1 MLINCP
7 KCNFSQPKDRYCA
20 SCGIDMDTFR
30 PTPPSWST
38 KFWNNPTAPLGLIL
52 AVAIGSFWYIRH
64 QFRMADAPVAEN
76 GRFVRMKSADAP
88 VPMPAPPVAAGEV
101 APPPP
106 PGSDASMEVAASA
119 ASATAEALPASASMR
134 GFGAGAPGGGDNPS
148 ESTADDGSTATSF
161 PLKFT
166 FVEIPKALMER
177 LLEEQKKAG
186 PNGLDQAQVRKL
198 WDAVAKNPDSELYAV
213 SYPFQSNRLAMKR
226 NISGEG
232 QGVDAGEAGLRLD
245 ADVNMRA
252 PASTASNTGASLLA
266 GSLQLNAH
274 LRLEEQGNLHSK
286 EKSLSGNFSFKPG
299 NAWVYHVDLPRGPLG
314 DTGQV
319 PTGVHR
325 VFLSESFQKRETE
338 VTLIVELD
346 KQSEY

>member
-20 SCGIDMDTFR
+20 SCGIDMDSFR
-30 PTPPSWST
+30 PTPPSWSK
-38 KFWNNPTAPLGLIL
+38 KFWNNPTAPLGLTL
-52 AVAIGSFWYIRH
+52 MVAIASFWYIRH
-64 QFRMADAPVAEN
+64 QFRMADAPVSEN

-88 VPMPAPPVAAGEV
+88 APKSAAPVAAGEV
-101 APPPP
+101 APPPAV
-106 PGSDASMEVAASA
+106 DAAADVPA
-119 ASATAEALPASASMR
+119 APAPAAMAESLPASAQAR
-134 GFGAGAPGGGDNPS
+134 GFGAGAPEGADNVAATASVGDEAS
-148 ESTADDGSTATSF
+148 SF
-161 PLKFT
+161 PLRFT
-166 FVEIPKALMER
+166 FVEIPKTLLER

-186 PNGLDQAQVRKL
+186 PNGLDQSQLQKL
-198 WDAVAKNPDSELYAV
+198 WEAVAKSPEAELYTV

-232 QGVDAGEAGLRLD
+232 QRVDAGEAGLRLD
-245 ADVNMRA
+245 ADVNVRA
-252 PASTASNTGASLLA
+252 PASSNGNLAALIA

-274 LRLEEQGNLHSK
+274 LRLEEAGNLHSK
-286 EKSLSGNFSFKPG
+286 EKALNGTFSFKPG
-299 NAWVYHVDLPRGPLG
+299 NAWVYHVDLPRGPVG
-314 DTGQV
+314 DTGLV

-325 VFLSESFQKRETE
+325 VFLSPSFQNRETE